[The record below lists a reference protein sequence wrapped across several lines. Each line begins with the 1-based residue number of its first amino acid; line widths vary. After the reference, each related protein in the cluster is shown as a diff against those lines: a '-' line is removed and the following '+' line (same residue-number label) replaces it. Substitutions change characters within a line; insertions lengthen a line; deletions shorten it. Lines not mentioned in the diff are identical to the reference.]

1 MNITTDMI
9 KELRKLT
16 GAGVLNCKKAL
27 EAAGGD
33 LTKASE
39 SLKKKGLVK
48 AAKKAD
54 REVKE
59 GLVGFYV
66 HAGSRVAALVELN
79 CETDFVARTDYFQT
93 LAHDLAMQ
101 VVAARP
107 LYLSVESIPAE
118 VLEEQKKTYHAQSEN
133 AGKPDHII
141 ERIIEG
147 KLRKYHEDSCLL
159 EQPFIKDGDKSVA
172 ELIQESIAK
181 LGENIIIRR
190 FVRFE
195 VGS

>member
-9 KELRKLT
+9 KELRELT

-27 EAAGGD
+27 EAAEGD
-33 LTKASE
+33 IEKASK
-39 SLKKKGLVK
+39 SLKKKGLAK

-54 REVKE
+54 REAKE
-59 GLVGFYV
+59 GLVGSYV
-66 HAGSRVAALVELN
+66 HAGSHVAALVELN
-79 CETDFVARTDYFQT
+79 CETDFVARTDYFQA

-107 LYLSVESIPAE
+107 QYLSIESVPAE
-118 VLEEQKKTYHAQSEN
+118 VLEEKKKTYREQSEN
-133 AGKPDHII
+133 EGKPAHII
-141 ERIIEG
+141 DRIIEG
-147 KLRKYHEDSCLL
+147 KLRKFHEDFCLL
-159 EQPFIKDGDKSVA
+159 EQPFIKDGDKTVA

-181 LGENIIIRR
+181 LGENIILRR

-195 VGS
+195 VGD

>member
-27 EAAGGD
+27 EAAEGD
-33 LTKASE
+33 FEKASE
-39 SLKKKGLVK
+39 SLKRKGLAK

-54 REVKE
+54 REAKE
-59 GLVGFYV
+59 GLVGSYV

-79 CETDFVARTDYFQT
+79 CETDFVARTDYFQA

-101 VVAARP
+101 VVAANP
-107 LYLSVESIPAE
+107 LHLTVESIPAG
-118 VLEEQKKTYHAQSEN
+118 VLEEQKKTYRAQAEN
-133 AGKPDHII
+133 AGKPD
-141 ERIIEG
+141 RIIDRIVEG
-147 KLRKYHEDSCLL
+147 KLRKYYEDFCLL

-181 LGENIIIRR
+181 LGENIVIRR

-195 VGS
+195 VGG

>member
-16 GAGVLNCKKAL
+16 GAGVLSCKKAL

-33 LTKASE
+33 FAKASE

-48 AAKKAD
+48 AAKKAH

-59 GLVGFYV
+59 GLVGSYV

-79 CETDFVARTDYFQT
+79 CETDFVARTDDFQN

-107 LYLSVESIPAE
+107 LYLSVESVPAE
-118 VLEEQKKTYHAQSEN
+118 VLEEQKDTYRAQSEN

-147 KLRKYHEDSCLL
+147 KLRKYHEDFCLL

>member
-16 GAGVLNCKKAL
+16 GAGVLNCRKAL
-27 EAAGGD
+27 EAADGD
-33 LTKASE
+33 FAEASE
-39 SLKKKGLVK
+39 SLKKKGLAK

-59 GLVGFYV
+59 GLVGSYV

-79 CETDFVARTDYFQT
+79 CETDFVARTDYFQA

-107 LYLSVESIPAE
+107 LYLSVESVPAG
-118 VLEEQKKTYHAQSEN
+118 VLEEQKKTYRAQSEN

-141 ERIIEG
+141 DRIIEG
-147 KLRKYHEDSCLL
+147 KLRKYYEDFCLL